1 MGGGLCECSG
11 SEFGVGDFAGGGRSG
26 AFCNGLTTSDEIGNQ
41 NQKMDVEDRQ
51 DSLVRCCL
59 TSAY

>member
-1 MGGGLCECSG
+1 M
-11 SEFGVGDFAGGGRSG
+11 GDFAGGGRSG
-26 AFCNGLTTSDEIGNQ
+26 AFCNGLTTSDEVGNQ
-41 NQKMDVEDRQ
+41 NQRMDVEDRQ